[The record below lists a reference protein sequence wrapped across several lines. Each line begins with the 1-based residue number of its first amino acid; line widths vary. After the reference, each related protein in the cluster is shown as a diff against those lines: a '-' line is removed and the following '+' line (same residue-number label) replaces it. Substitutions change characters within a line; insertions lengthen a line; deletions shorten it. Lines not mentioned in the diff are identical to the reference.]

1 MMALNSASSSSEYLV
16 FSTSDISV
24 SYLVFNSDIIKIT
37 TSGHKC
43 KPVREIISYI
53 LAITLF
59 LHRIIIAAHLR
70 ATGYPAEAVVCR
82 PSGGGFRNRYRDRM
96 LVDVHVVNEVARR
109 RIG

>member
-1 MMALNSASSSSEYLV
+1 MQAGALNYLL
-16 FSTSDISV
+16 
-24 SYLVFNSDIIKIT
+24 YPCHN
-37 TSGHKC
+37 
-43 KPVREIISYI
+43 
-53 LAITLF
+53 AF